1 MKTALKILSLALIA
15 MLFTSCSQEAIY
27 YDASGNSVTSA
38 TEMSSKGKFVEPV
51 APVVVKKEPCKIV
64 PKERKC
70 AKRPTKKKETK
81 TAAQKQ
87 GCIKCLSFYCAKPDR
102 CGVVSDS
109 VLSRATM
116 QGGTGEPQLG
126 LIPTMKTLAP

>member
-1 MKTALKILSLALIA
+1 MKTALKILSLALVA
-15 MLFTSCSQEAIY
+15 MLFSSCSQEAIY

-38 TEMSSKGKFVEPV
+38 SDMSSKGKFVEPV
-51 APVVVKKEPCKIV
+51 VVEQKPCYKKADK
-64 PKERKC
+64 RKC
-70 AKRPTKKKETK
+70 AKKPAKKDK
-81 TAAQKQ
+81 
-87 GCIKCLSFYCAKPDR
+87 CMKCLSSFCPKPGC
-102 CGVVSDS
+102 CGSIGEN